1 MEKIKYSIIVPIYNN
16 EKSIPGFNLNLLI
29 ENGMIQYP
37 GLPRAINNMQVNTK
51 ITCPGVDANKTVIN
65 VSKLHVDLGQF
76 PIDAHMLV
84 KTPITDPDI
93 DGHVKGNLDLATMK
107 DLLPLEK
114 GTSLAGKIAADIT
127 FKGKMS
133 AIETSIIGF
142 KGKLYNVKFFSSSK
156 MTFQLAG
163 SIEPD
168 FSDAIDVFSKL
179 VDYFNMFCLN
189 GEYQPISLGDI
200 NSKMMNFKFIIK
212 LEKDTLLDM
221 KIFSDMLTLDEKV
234 SDICSPNEENM
245 LAVRHIISFKFNNSL
260 VKMFPSSGIIKINI
274 LGTSSHNCANEI
286 YSFICDIVKNGYDT
300 ITYKRPLTDEELLQN
315 SIVN

>member
-1 MEKIKYSIIVPIYNN
+1 MEFGILSIFTSTVKMELKTNDTKIPIEKIIRNMINNINSEDNKYIVV
-16 EKSIPGFNLNLLI
+16 I
-29 ENGMIQYP
+29 EN
-37 GLPRAINNMQVNTK
+37 
-51 ITCPGVDANKTVIN
+51 NKES
-65 VSKLHVDLGQF
+65 VSKNGY
-76 PIDAHMLV
+76 A
-84 KTPITDPDI
+84 KS
-93 DGHVKGNLDLATMK
+93 
-107 DLLPLEK
+107 EK
-114 GTSLAGKIAADIT
+114 KKRC
-127 FKGKMS
+127 FNN